1 MVIIPV
7 LHEQLYHMGPALYF
21 TLHALPL
28 GIQRYTRTLELWT
41 KRQTIEVNL
50 W

>member
-7 LHEQLYHMGPALYF
+7 LQEQLYHMGPALYF

-28 GIQRYTRTLELWT
+28 GIQRYTLELWT